1 MEDWQEDELL
11 DCTGLQC
18 PLPIIKTNKMIKT
31 MKPNQILKI
40 ISTDPVSTIDMVA
53 WSHSSGHE
61 LLESI
66 TMSDEYIFYVR
77 KSNFEA

>member
-1 MEDWQEDELL
+1 MNDWQEDEFL
-11 DCTGLQC
+11 DCKGLQC
-18 PLPIIKTNKMIKT
+18 PLPIIKTNKMIGT

-40 ISTDPVSTIDMVA
+40 VSTDPVSTLDMVA

-66 TMSDEYIFYVR
+66 TADGEYIFYVR
-77 KSNFEA
+77 KSA